1 MLLTLIQRWSIKI
14 SDNLRYTVD
23 KEDELISNLDTV
35 YNSVDAFDMH
45 I

>member
-14 SDNLRYTVD
+14 RDKLRYTVD